1 MENIEKG
8 KSRNSTHKNL
18 ALTSF
23 SEKNDDQ
30 GEAKVFY
37 IGKLRQSCQAT
48 APQFNSPKF
57 RDRLLSI
64 KTKQRV

>member
-23 SEKNDDQ
+23 SDDQ

-48 APQFNSPKF
+48 APQFNSPKLGTDYF
-57 RDRLLSI
+57 
-64 KTKQRV
+64 Q

>member
-23 SEKNDDQ
+23 SEKKDDQ

-48 APQFNSPKF
+48 VPQFNSPKLGTDYF
-57 RDRLLSI
+57 
-64 KTKQRV
+64 Q